1 MLRNCWVICFCIG
14 RPCNNGKTDIRQ
26 TASNHIRSVG
36 YRNVDETQGQKPRP
50 RMSARLPALFRNDLL
65 IFRGEWNLF
74 ADYFVSLQRNF
85 NEILMSRELNNTNA
99 GQKVAQI
106 LGHSKDLITLSLLS
120 LSLSQVLTYSS
131 SHIIK
136 IRGHPRVNIRLF
148 LLSGKGS
155 LLVFCPRLNVKT
167 NIEAQ

>member
-50 RMSARLPALFRNDLL
+50 RMSARLPALFRNDLI

-85 NEILMSRELNNTNA
+85 NEFLMRREINYVNA
-99 GQKVAQI
+99 EQKVAQI
-106 LGHSKDLITLSLLS
+106 LGHSKDLITLSLS
-120 LSLSQVLTYSS
+120 LSLRRSPTIVYTLLRGAGTRVKIYGFSWNKPREAALFFKTFI
-131 SHIIK
+131 HI
-136 IRGHPRVNIRLF
+136 NIN
-148 LLSGKGS
+148 
-155 LLVFCPRLNVKT
+155 P
-167 NIEAQ
+167 

>member
-85 NEILMSRELNNTNA
+85 NEFLMSRELKQRLSESRAKRVWALPSVSCFDRRSNYVNA

-106 LGHSKDLITLSLLS
+106 LGHSKDLITLSLS
-120 LSLSQVLTYSS
+120 LSLSGTHLQ
-131 SHIIK
+131 
-136 IRGHPRVNIRLF
+136 
-148 LLSGKGS
+148 
-155 LLVFCPRLNVKT
+155 
-167 NIEAQ
+167 

>member
-85 NEILMSRELNNTNA
+85 NEFLMRREINYVNA
-99 GQKVAQI
+99 EQKVAQI
-106 LGHSKDLITLSLLS
+106 FAFGEFWRRLSHLGKFNTCQWHSACTKFGHSNIFATYL
-120 LSLSQVLTYSS
+120 LTY
-131 SHIIK
+131 
-136 IRGHPRVNIRLF
+136 
-148 LLSGKGS
+148 LL
-155 LLVFCPRLNVKT
+155 T
-167 NIEAQ
+167 Y

>member
-50 RMSARLPALFRNDLL
+50 RMSARLPALFRNDLI

-85 NEILMSRELNNTNA
+85 NEFLMRREINYVNA
-99 GQKVAQI
+99 EQKVAQI
-106 LGHSKDLITLSLLS
+106 FAFGEFWRRLSHLGKFNTCQWHCNYSAPLHTGHITDALNN
-120 LSLSQVLTYSS
+120 
-131 SHIIK
+131 
-136 IRGHPRVNIRLF
+136 PR
-148 LLSGKGS
+148 
-155 LLVFCPRLNVKT
+155 
-167 NIEAQ
+167 

>member
-14 RPCNNGKTDIRQ
+14 RPFNNGKTDIRQ

-85 NEILMSRELNNTNA
+85 NEFLMRRELNITNGA
-99 GQKVAQI
+99 KRMAEF
-106 LGHSKDLITLSLLS
+106 LGHSNNFATLS
-120 LSLSQVLTYSS
+120 LSLS
-131 SHIIK
+131 
-136 IRGHPRVNIRLF
+136 
-148 LLSGKGS
+148 LSGA
-155 LLVFCPRLNVKT
+155 RR
-167 NIEAQ
+167 

>member
-85 NEILMSRELNNTNA
+85 NEFLMRREINYVNA
-99 GQKVAQI
+99 EQKVAQI
-106 LGHSKDLITLSLLS
+106 FAFGEFWRRLSHLGKFNTCQWHSACTKFGHSKDLITLS
-120 LSLSQVLTYSS
+120 
-131 SHIIK
+131 I
-136 IRGHPRVNIRLF
+136 F
-148 LLSGKGS
+148 
-155 LLVFCPRLNVKT
+155 KT
-167 NIEAQ
+167 NSIKNLSSDCLIA

>member
-65 IFRGEWNLF
+65 IFRGGWNLF

-106 LGHSKDLITLSLLS
+106 LGHSKDLITLSLS
-120 LSLSQVLTYSS
+120 LSLRYSL
-131 SHIIK
+131 
-136 IRGHPRVNIRLF
+136 GL
-148 LLSGKGS
+148 
-155 LLVFCPRLNVKT
+155 
-167 NIEAQ
+167 

>member
-85 NEILMSRELNNTNA
+85 NEFLMRRELKQRLSESRAKRVWALPSVSCFDRRSNYVNA
-99 GQKVAQI
+99 EQKVAQI
-106 LGHSKDLITLSLLS
+106 LGHSKDLITLSLS
-120 LSLSQVLTYSS
+120 LSLSGTHLQ
-131 SHIIK
+131 
-136 IRGHPRVNIRLF
+136 
-148 LLSGKGS
+148 
-155 LLVFCPRLNVKT
+155 
-167 NIEAQ
+167 

>member
-1 MLRNCWVICFCIG
+1 MKHRG
-14 RPCNNGKTDIRQ
+14 G
-26 TASNHIRSVG
+26 
-36 YRNVDETQGQKPRP
+36 KPRP

-106 LGHSKDLITLSLLS
+106 LGHSKDLITLSLSLS
-120 LSLSQVLTYSS
+120 LSLRYSPTIA
-131 SHIIK
+131 HTLL
-136 IRGHPRVNIRLF
+136 RFAGTRVNIRLF

-167 NIEAQ
+167 NIETQ

>member
-85 NEILMSRELNNTNA
+85 NEFLMSRELKQRLSESRAKRVWALPSVSCFDRRSNYVNA

-106 LGHSKDLITLSLLS
+106 LGHSKDLITLSLS
-120 LSLSQVLTYSS
+120 LSGTHLQ
-131 SHIIK
+131 
-136 IRGHPRVNIRLF
+136 
-148 LLSGKGS
+148 
-155 LLVFCPRLNVKT
+155 
-167 NIEAQ
+167 